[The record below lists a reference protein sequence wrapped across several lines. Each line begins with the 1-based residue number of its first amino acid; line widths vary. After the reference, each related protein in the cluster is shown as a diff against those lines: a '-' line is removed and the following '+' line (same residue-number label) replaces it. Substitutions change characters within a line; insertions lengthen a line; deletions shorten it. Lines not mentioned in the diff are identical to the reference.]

1 MNAEIKKENWKNTFD
16 ELNKRRYLWKTRI
29 EVLSNEFGDQILSE
43 NLALNGIT
51 LERMGDRTFI
61 DISVG
66 KNTEAHQTHTIKDPS
81 RVAILT
87 GDAMH
92 GDIISLEQTDGTRT
106 LITFI
111 EPVGLLL
118 GFYEAR
124 AFAVAA

>member
-16 ELNKRRYLWKTRI
+16 ELTKRRYLWKTRI
-29 EVLSNEFGDQILSE
+29 EVLSNAFGDQILSE

-51 LERMGDRTFI
+51 LERRGDMTSI

-66 KNTEAHQTHTIKDPS
+66 ENTESHQTHMIKDPS
-81 RVAILT
+81 RVAILA
-87 GDAMH
+87 GDSMH